1 MSEPSAKIQRTGSI
15 EDFSSVK
22 QDDGDGHI
30 IALVAPDAPDTPD
43 TPDIPA
49 TPDATVAPAVLVEEM
64 KELLKNTSLLNPK
77 DCVSL
82 IMKTGIIGRIVAA
95 FSDHRTA
102 DDTEFVRNALDI
114 ISESLSDD
122 MTDQSML
129 NEVMPI
135 ILVHI
140 NSNDVTICNNAISSI
155 YNIAVDINP
164 VISSLVLNNMSIYY
178 AILRVAE
185 RNKYSLTTPSICEL
199 FETCVNCIFFI
210 ISKKKAVSLIDQSV
224 IGYANVIMRHQ
235 YFVKPET
242 IRMISALSRVYKKD
256 AAMFISNGLYRS
268 TVYRLANCKDNR
280 IKKYCLSIINR
291 LLGESDDDFIGSVIN
306 EMLVFLKGAIQEPKI
321 KDYVWTIIGNLCASK
336 FDPHIA
342 QLADAGFVYY
352 IVREL
357 RKHRDPSCTTWTT
370 AVWCLSNVMYKRSPL
385 LNIESI
391 VVQAGALE
399 VLEDIRD
406 VSLASIRNTDDANAV
421 IEMIAVLKSS
431 IQTDAVAPHHQDSSV
446 QTEPGAEAVR
456 T

>member
-15 EDFSSVK
+15 EDFSSANQVG
-22 QDDGDGHI
+22 GDG
-30 IALVAPDAPDTPD
+30 PT
-43 TPDIPA
+43 IPA
-49 TPDATVAPAVLVEEM
+49 APTVPTVPSISIPELVEDMQEV
-64 KELLKNTSLLNPK
+64 LKNTRLLDGK
-77 DCVSL
+77 DSVSL

-95 FSDHRTA
+95 FSDHRAA
-102 DDTEFVRNALDI
+102 DDIEFVRNALDI

-122 MTDQSML
+122 VTNQTL
-129 NEVMPI
+129 INEVMPI

-155 YNIAVDINP
+155 YNIVVDTNP
-164 VISSLVLNNMSIYY
+164 VISSVVLNNMSIYY

-185 RNKYSLTTPSICEL
+185 RNKYCLTVPSKCEL
-199 FETCVNCIFFI
+199 FETCVSCIFLI
-210 ISKKKAVSLIDQSV
+210 ISKKKAHSLINQSV

-235 YFVKPET
+235 CVKPDT
-242 IRMISALSRVYKKD
+242 IRMISQLSRACQND

-268 TVYRLANCKDNR
+268 TVYRLTNCKDNR
-280 IKKYCLSIINR
+280 IKKYCLSIIIR
-291 LLGESDDDFIGSVIN
+291 LLGESDDDLIGSVIN
-306 EMLVFLKGAIQEPKI
+306 DMLVFIIGAIQEPKI
-321 KDYVWTIIGNLCASK
+321 KDYAWTIIGNLCASK

-342 QLADAGFVYY
+342 HLVDVGILYY

-406 VSLASIRNTDDANAV
+406 ESLASIRNTDDAKAV
-421 IEMIAVLKSS
+421 NEMIAVLKSS
-431 IQTDAVAPHHQDSSV
+431 IQTDAVDPHYQDPSV
-446 QTEPGAEAVR
+446 QTEPGAGVVG